1 MVKNVLALLLRGFFT
16 FVMWMPC
23 LGLALAAVLLVALIC
38 QELGKAVAQASQA
51 YRRRRVLPPAVEM
64 TAPDPSDIRTNAV
77 EAAAKD
83 YTSLLGGDT
92 HVPSPSGTPVY
103 RQ

>member
-1 MVKNVLALLLRGFFT
+1 
-16 FVMWMPC
+16 MWMPC
-23 LGLALAAVLLVALIC
+23 LGLALAAVLLMALIC

-83 YTSLLGGDT
+83 YTSLLGGD
-92 HVPSPSGTPVY
+92 PSALAFRDARLPAIIGSGRLPRHANVA
-103 RQ
+103 QA